1 MKVLQNPI
9 HYVCSTTETAESVVE
24 EMKKSGDI
32 DSSLPKCSQHSTS
45 RSIEFTSRATEN
57 KNTLLSLFDDPFR

>member
-9 HYVCSTTETAESVVE
+9 RYVCSTTETAESVVE
-24 EMKKSGDI
+24 EMEKSGDI
-32 DSSLPKCSQHSTS
+32 DSSLPKCSQHSNS
-45 RSIEFTSRATEN
+45 QSIEFTSKATAN